1 MAISPV
7 SDVLSPAVALKRA
20 FLVSRP
26 TPSWRLTTRPGTNPC
41 GRLQGSTEQLEFGSI
56 GNPVISDC
64 SLLRRTVPMV
74 APSSG
79 LLNPMT
85 EPFRWRLY
93 RDWTLPGT
101 AGGAQLAA
109 QDSYSIQA
117 RGKTLR
123 ASPVPASPKK
133 GPAESARR
141 FGLAAGPVRPPRPAP
156 EPQGTGR

>member
-1 MAISPV
+1 MG
-7 SDVLSPAVALKRA
+7 LKRA
-20 FLVSRP
+20 FRVSRP

-101 AGGAQLAA
+101 AGGTQLVV
-109 QDSYSIQA
+109 QYSYSIA
-117 RGKTLR
+117 GRGKTPR
-123 ASPVPASPKK
+123 SSPVPPSSQNGSLKTTPPVYSP
-133 GPAESARR
+133 
-141 FGLAAGPVRPPRPAP
+141 P
-156 EPQGTGR
+156 EPACTARSPPACTGFA

>member
-1 MAISPV
+1 MAISPM

-56 GNPVISDC
+56 GNPMISDC

-101 AGGAQLAA
+101 AGGTPLVGQY
-109 QDSYSIQA
+109 SYSTQA
-117 RGKTLR
+117 RGEKVRT
-123 ASPVPASPKK
+123 SPGPPPSKNRSP
-133 GPAESARR
+133 ETTWE
-141 FGLAAGPVRPPRPAP
+141 VRCA
-156 EPQGTGR
+156 

>member
-1 MAISPV
+1 MAISPM

-26 TPSWRLTTRPGTNPC
+26 TPSWRLTTLPGTNPC

-79 LLNPMT
+79 LLNPIT

-101 AGGAQLAA
+101 AGGTQLVV
-109 QDSYSIQA
+109 QYSYSIEGGRKNSDTA
-117 RGKTLR
+117 P
-123 ASPVPASPKK
+123 SPHCRRTALCRRTP
-133 GPAESARR
+133 R
-141 FGLAAGPVRPPRPAP
+141 FGSLP
-156 EPQGTGR
+156 T